1 MKLFDFN
8 HDGNT
13 DFYEEMMG
21 LHIISSSLSE
31 AEGAGDL
38 EDALMDDGLGMD
50 DEAEGFEDEADDD
63 EEYDENCDDEE
74 YEDFDDLEGDYD
86 DVSDLF

>member
-1 MKLFDFN
+1 MKLFDFD

-31 AEGAGDL
+31 AEDTDDL
-38 EDALMDDGLGMD
+38 ELCDETGDFDCEDDDG
-50 DEAEGFEDEADDD
+50 EEYDD
-63 EEYDENCDDEE
+63 EEYEEDCDDEE

-86 DVSDLF
+86 DISDLF